1 MTEHSINLKA
11 LVVTLSICII
21 VDAIVFIFA
30 VWLAES
36 FGKGLLIFLVGG
48 DPPTI
53 LVSHSMYV
61 WFKERIPSHAK
72 L

>member
-21 VDAIVFIFA
+21 VDAIVFFA

-48 DPPTI
+48 GPPTI
-53 LVSHSMYV
+53 LVSHPMYV

-72 L
+72 P